1 MSKKSTA
8 VIEFRKRVKISLV
21 KSFGNHCAL
30 CGKEYP
36 EYVYDFHHIDPS
48 TKEFGISE
56 NGLTQSKEKT
66 FQEAKKCVML
76 CSNCHRV
83 VHHENI
89 CSFPYAIEPDKEE
102 YLTSFKA
109 LLKNK
114 KRLKTI
120 QTGSNSEGGKGH
132 SILPEREELKK
143 LIRTQTFKS
152 IALEYN
158 VTDYAVRKN
167 ARKNGLPT
175 NKKDIN
181 SYSDEEW
188 KKL

>member
-1 MSKKSTA
+1 MSKRSTA
-8 VIEFRKRVKISLV
+8 VIEFRKRIKISLV
-21 KSFGNHCAL
+21 KSFGDHCAL
-30 CGKEYP
+30 CGKKYP

-76 CSNCHRV
+76 CGNCHRI

-89 CSFPYAIEPDKEE
+89 SSFLYAVEPNKEE
-102 YLTSFKA
+102 YLNSFKV

-114 KRLKTI
+114 KRLKKL
-120 QTGSNSEGGKGH
+120 QTGSNSDGGKGH
-132 SILPEREELKK
+132 PVLPGREELKN
-143 LIRTQTFKS
+143 LIRTKTFKS

-167 ARKNGLPT
+167 AKKNGLPT
-175 NKKDIN
+175 NKKDID

-188 KKL
+188 EKL